1 MIRRAT
7 TGKHGGDRKSK
18 DAEIKI
24 NNVKVDPSGGNRKD
38 YTLDRLDRER
48 PGPFYRL

>member
-7 TGKHGGDRKSK
+7 TGKHGGDRKSE
-18 DAEIKI
+18 DATIKTDNI
-24 NNVKVDPSGGNRKD
+24 SLDKSHGTRKD

>member
-18 DAEIKI
+18 DAETKSD
-24 NNVKVDPSGGNRKD
+24 NVTVDPSRGNRKS

-48 PGPFYRL
+48 PDPFYRL

>member
-7 TGKHGGDRKSK
+7 TGKVGDNQHTHPKA
-18 DAEIKI
+18 DDNIIKHKRT
-24 NNVKVDPSGGNRKD
+24 VGTSKD